1 MSFEDGIK
9 SYMQAIGQSMNTTD
23 PNSSTPLVDN
33 MSNDVMESLSS
44 NKRKYSQYNDY
55 SSDSDLSDSDLDS
68 DSGNKKPAKDPR
80 IRTLRH
86 TMTPYLATKGII
98 AFNLNYNINPSQK
111 WDIKVMLSIF
121 AGSGAIVRI
130 EDIRNS
136 NNIPGDFII
145 IYLDHLECDK
155 GFELM
160 SMCKNLPFNIRKS
173 IVLESKYPKIPNILF
188 VNYRDGFPKG
198 LNIEICEPMTR
209 DVPFTFNP
217 ATVKQRKADYKNRYG
232 QDFPDDAKHYANG
245 RLPHMYVYGISKQ
258 QKELN
263 ENSGNTMNIRNNNST
278 NINNKNSARFLEEKK
293 RQEQEQLLLEE
304 QERNSFFACND
315 IQQISRYNLLNKSGS
330 IVGNQQQIK
339 SFPDVL
345 LKASQTL
352 PPFEKDKFVIKNIKE
367 RNNEVLE
374 KVEKTLSLY
383 EPAQIIQTISTLKNL
398 IKPLTFNMEA
408 RRVVEQQIKDFLT
421 SKEEILH
428 SISQVFYEFGLIDL
442 KNITQMI
449 QNGQVND
456 KEVVR
461 NNDISGNLSDSS
473 TDAKLKHLPP
483 QQQEMYKRVLKL
495 TPQEIQQLPQ
505 DQQILVN
512 NMRSEYL

>member
-1 MSFEDGIK
+1 MSLEEGMNNYVQ
-9 SYMQAIGQSMNTTD
+9 SIGQSMNNTPTT
-23 PNSSTPLVDN
+23 SLVDN
-33 MSNDVMESLSS
+33 MNTGVIESLSNS
-44 NKRKYSQYNDY
+44 KRKYSQLTQY
-55 SSDSDLSDSDLDS
+55 SSDSEDDFESDSDTS
-68 DSGNKKPAKDPR
+68 NKPAKDPR

-98 AFNLNYNINPSQK
+98 AFNLNYNINPNQK
-111 WDIKVMLSIF
+111 WDIKVLLAIF

-145 IYLDHLECDK
+145 IYLDHIECNK
-155 GFELM
+155 GFEMM
-160 SMCKNLPFNIRKS
+160 SMCKNLPFNIRKT

-198 LNIEICEPMTR
+198 FNIELCEPMIR

-217 ATVKQRKADYKNRYG
+217 GTVKQRKLDYKNRYG
-232 QDFPDDAKHYANG
+232 QDFPDDPKHYSNG
-245 RLPHMYVYGISKQ
+245 RTPHMYIYGISKE
-258 QKELN
+258 QKEVN
-263 ENSGNTMNIRNNNST
+263 ENGGHSVNSRNNVHST
-278 NINNKNSARFLEEKK
+278 NNKNSARFLEEKK
-293 RQEQEQLLLEE
+293 RQEEEQLLLEE
-304 QERNSFFACND
+304 QERNSFFASNN
-315 IQQISRYNLLNKSGS
+315 IQQISRYNLLNKSGTS
-330 IVGNQQQIK
+330 TGSQQNLK

-345 LKASQTL
+345 LKASETL
-352 PPFEKDKFVIKNIKE
+352 PPFEKDKFIRKNTDE
-367 RNNEVLE
+367 LDLPVLE

-383 EPAQIIQTISTLKNL
+383 EPPQIIQTISTLKNL
-398 IKPLTFNMEA
+398 IKPLTFNMES

-449 QNGQVND
+449 QNGQVRD
-456 KEVVR
+456 QQVPTKAP
-461 NNDISGNLSDSS
+461 SQKDSS
-473 TDAKLKHLPP
+473 PESLIQSKLDHLPL

-512 NMRSEYL
+512 NMRKEYL